1 MFSTLNRYFS
11 KELAQTFAGVSIVL
25 LLVIVGQSFVSLL
38 AKVMKGKL
46 PADVVVSM
54 LGLGILKSAILLIP
68 FALLLTI
75 MLSLGRLYRDS
86 EIYAI
91 KASGIGSRSL
101 LRYASLLFIPLIIFL
116 LYLSV
121 FSAPWAEQQIEIIK
135 QKAGGFTD
143 IYSLTPGQFIESNQG
158 NWVVFVEQSDR
169 ESGEVKNIFIY
180 DRRDGNVAIET
191 AQYAEQ
197 KNLAELGGESLIL
210 KKGQRYEGTP
220 GEGGFTLLSFNQH
233 AIRIPEFDL
242 NMDNQ
247 NPEFKSTAE
256 LLKSKQLP
264 DIAEFQWRISVPIAA
279 VLLAL
284 LAFPLSVTSPRQGRF
299 AGLAIA
305 IVIYLIYSNLLILAE
320 TWVADGKLPL
330 MPGMFVVHA
339 GMLVLVIVLSMRQ
352 RLGA

>member
-1 MFSTLNRYFS
+1 MFSTLSRYFS

-38 AKVMKGKL
+38 SKVMKGKL
-46 PADVVVSM
+46 PADVVISM

-75 MLSLGRLYRDS
+75 MLCLGRLYRDS

-91 KASGIGSRSL
+91 KESGIGSRSL

-135 QKAGGFTD
+135 QKASGFTD
-143 IYSLTPGQFIESNQG
+143 IYSLTPGQFIEYNQG
-158 NWVVFVEQSDR
+158 NWVVFVEQLDR
-169 ESGEVKNIFIY
+169 ESGEVKNVFIY

-191 AQYAEQ
+191 AQHAEQ
-197 KNLAELGGESLIL
+197 KNLTELGGESLIL
-210 KKGQRYEGTP
+210 KQGQRYEGTP

-233 AIRIPEFDL
+233 AVRMPEFDL
-242 NMDNQ
+242 NVDNQ
-247 NPEFKSTAE
+247 NPEFKSTSE
-256 LLKSKQLP
+256 LLNSGQLV

-279 VLLAL
+279 ILLAL
-284 LAFPLSVTSPRQGRF
+284 LAFPLSVTNPRQGRF

-320 TWVADGKLPL
+320 TWVADGKFPV
-330 MPGMFVVHA
+330 MPGMFAVHA
-339 GMLVLVIVLSMRQ
+339 AMLALVIVLGWRQ

>member
-46 PADVVVSM
+46 PADVVISM

-91 KASGIGSRSL
+91 KASGIGSLSL

-121 FSAPWAEQQIEIIK
+121 LSAPWAEQQIEIIK

-169 ESGEVKNIFIY
+169 ESGEVKNVFIY

-191 AQYAEQ
+191 AQHAEQ

-233 AIRIPEFDL
+233 AVRIPEFDL
-242 NMDNQ
+242 NMDNK
-247 NPEFKSTAE
+247 NPEFKSTSE
-256 LLKSKQLP
+256 LLKSSRLP

-305 IVIYLIYSNLLILAE
+305 IVIYLIYSNLLIVSEA
-320 TWVADGKLPL
+320 WVADGKLPVI
-330 MPGMFVVHA
+330 PGMFVVHA
-339 GMLVLVIVLSMRQ
+339 AMLVLVIVLSTRRQ
-352 RLGA
+352 AGA

>member
-38 AKVMKGKL
+38 AKVMRGKL
-46 PADVVVSM
+46 PADVVTSM

-68 FALLLTI
+68 FALLITVMLT
-75 MLSLGRLYRDS
+75 LGRLYRDS

-101 LRYASLLFIPLIIFL
+101 LRYASLLFIPLIAL
-116 LYLSV
+116 LCYLSIY
-121 FSAPWAEQQIEIIK
+121 SAPWTAQQIEKIK
-135 QKAGGFTD
+135 LKAGGLTD

-158 NWVVFVEQSDR
+158 NWVVFVEESDR
-169 ESGEVKNIFIY
+169 DTGEVKNVFIY
-180 DRRDGNVAIET
+180 DRRGGKVAIET
-191 AQYAEQ
+191 AQNAEQ
-197 KNLAELGGESLIL
+197 KNLSELGGESLIL
-210 KKGQRYEGTP
+210 KQGQRYEGKP
-220 GEGGFTLLSFNQH
+220 GKGGFTLLSFDQH

-242 NMDNQ
+242 NVDNQ
-247 NPEFKSTAE
+247 NPEFKSTTE
-256 LLKSKQLP
+256 LVLSKELA
-264 DIAEFQWRISVPIAA
+264 DKAEFQWRVSVPIAA

-299 AGLAIA
+299 ARLGIA

-320 TWVADGKLPL
+320 TWVADGKLPV
-330 MPGMFVVHA
+330 MPGMFTVHIA
-339 GMLVLVIVLSMRQ
+339 MLVLIIILSMRQ
-352 RLGA
+352 RVGA

>member
-25 LLVIVGQSFVSLL
+25 LVVIVGQSFVSLL

-68 FALLLTI
+68 FALFLTI
-75 MLSLGRLYRDS
+75 MLTLGRYYRDS

-101 LRYASLLFIPLIIFL
+101 LRSASLLFIPLIAFL
-116 LYLSV
+116 FYLSIY
-121 FSAPWAEQQIEIIK
+121 SAPWAEQQIETII
-135 QKAGGFTD
+135 QKAGGLTD

-169 ESGEVKNIFIY
+169 ESGEVKNVFIY

-191 AQYAEQ
+191 ARHAEQ

-220 GEGGFTLLSFNQH
+220 GEGGFTLLSFDQH
-233 AIRIPEFDL
+233 AVRVPEFDL
-242 NMDNQ
+242 NVDTHD
-247 NPEFKSTAE
+247 PEFKSTTE
-256 LLKSKQLP
+256 LLESKKLP

-279 VLLAL
+279 ILLAL

-320 TWVADGKLPL
+320 TWVADGKFPVV
-330 MPGMFVVHA
+330 PGMFAVHA
-339 GMLVLVIVLSMRQ
+339 AMLLLVVILSFRK
-352 RLGA
+352 RIGA

>member
-1 MFSTLNRYFS
+1 MFSTLSRYFS
-11 KELAQTFAGVSIVL
+11 KELAQTFAGVSIIL

-46 PADVVVSM
+46 PADVVISM
-54 LGLGILKSAILLIP
+54 LGLGVLKSAILLIP

-75 MLSLGRLYRDS
+75 MLSMGRLYRDS
-86 EIYAI
+86 EVYAI

-121 FSAPWAEQQIEIIK
+121 FSAPWVEQQIEVIK
-135 QKAGGFTD
+135 QKASGFTD

-158 NWVVFVEQSDR
+158 NWVVFVEHSDR
-169 ESGEVKNIFIY
+169 ESGEVKNVFIY

-191 AQYAEQ
+191 AQHAEQ

-233 AIRIPEFDL
+233 AVRIPEFDL

-247 NPEFKSTAE
+247 NPEFKSTGD
-256 LLKSKQLP
+256 LLKSGQLV

-279 VLLAL
+279 ILLAL
-284 LAFPLSVTSPRQGRF
+284 LAFPLSVTHPRQGRF

-320 TWVADGKLPL
+320 TWVADGKLPV
-330 MPGMFVVHA
+330 MPGMFAVHVA
-339 GMLVLVIVLSMRQ
+339 MLVLVVVLSLRQ

>member
-121 FSAPWAEQQIEIIK
+121 FFAPWAEQQIEIIK

-143 IYSLTPGQFIESNQG
+143 IYSLTPGQFLESTQG

-284 LAFPLSVTSPRQGRF
+284 LAFPLSVTSPRHGRF

>member
-11 KELAQTFAGVSIVL
+11 KELAQTFAGVSFIL
-25 LLVIVGQSFVSLL
+25 LVVIVGQSFVSLL

-75 MLSLGRLYRDS
+75 MLTLGRYYRDS

-101 LRYASLLFIPLIIFL
+101 LRNASLLFIPLIVFL
-116 LYLSV
+116 FYLSIY
-121 FSAPWAEQQIEIIK
+121 SAPWAEQQIETIK
-135 QKAGGFTD
+135 QKAGGLTD

-158 NWVVFVEQSDR
+158 NWVIFVEQSDR
-169 ESGEVKNIFIY
+169 ESGEVKNVFIY
-180 DRRDGNVAIET
+180 DRREGNVAIET
-191 AQYAEQ
+191 AQNAEQ

-220 GEGGFTLLSFNQH
+220 GEGGFTLLSFDQH
-233 AIRIPEFDL
+233 AVRIPEFDL
-242 NMDNQ
+242 NFDIQ
-247 NPEFKSTAE
+247 DPELKSTNE
-256 LLKSKQLP
+256 LLRSKQLP

-279 VLLAL
+279 ILLAL
-284 LAFPLSVTSPRQGRF
+284 LAFPLSVSTPRQGRF
-299 AGLAIA
+299 AKIGIA
-305 IVIYLIYSNLLILAE
+305 IVIYLIYSNLLILTE
-320 TWVADGKLPL
+320 TWVADGKFPVV
-330 MPGMFVVHA
+330 PGMFAVHA
-339 GMLVLVIVLSMRQ
+339 AMIVLVIILSYRR

>member
-25 LLVIVGQSFVSLL
+25 LVVIVGQSFVSLL

-75 MLSLGRLYRDS
+75 MLTLGRYYRDS

-101 LRYASLLFIPLIIFL
+101 LRSASLLFIPLIAFL
-116 LYLSV
+116 FYLSIY
-121 FSAPWAEQQIEIIK
+121 SAPWAEQQIETII
-135 QKAGGFTD
+135 QKAGGLTD

-169 ESGEVKNIFIY
+169 ESGEVKNVFIY

-191 AQYAEQ
+191 ARHAEQ

-220 GEGGFTLLSFNQH
+220 GEGGFTLLSFDQH
-233 AIRIPEFDL
+233 AVRVPEFDL
-242 NMDNQ
+242 NVDTHD
-247 NPEFKSTAE
+247 PEFKSTTE
-256 LLKSKQLP
+256 LLESKKLP

-279 VLLAL
+279 ILLAL

-320 TWVADGKLPL
+320 TWVADGKFPVV
-330 MPGMFVVHA
+330 PGMFAVHA
-339 GMLVLVIVLSMRQ
+339 AMLLLVVILSFRK
-352 RLGA
+352 RIGA

>member
-25 LLVIVGQSFVSLL
+25 LVVIVGQSFVSLL

-46 PADVVVSM
+46 PADVVISM

-75 MLSLGRLYRDS
+75 MLTLGRYYRDS

-91 KASGIGSRSL
+91 KASGIGSNAL
-101 LRYASLLFIPLIIFL
+101 LRYASLIFIPLIAL
-116 LYLSV
+116 LFYLSIY
-121 FSAPWAEQQIEIIK
+121 SAPWAEQQIETIK
-135 QKAGGFTD
+135 LKAKGFTD

-158 NWVVFVEQSDR
+158 NWVVFVEESDR
-169 ESGEVKNIFIY
+169 ESGEVKNVFIY
-180 DRRDGNVAIET
+180 DRREGNVAIET

-210 KKGQRYEGTP
+210 KNGQRYEGAP

-233 AIRIPEFDL
+233 AVRIPEFDI
-242 NMDNQ
+242 NIDTH
-247 NPEFKSTAE
+247 NPEFKSTSD
-256 LLKSKQLP
+256 LLQSKQLE

-279 VLLAL
+279 ILLAL
-284 LAFPLSVTSPRQGRF
+284 LAFPLSVTNPRQGRF

-305 IVIYLIYSNLLILAE
+305 IVIYLIYSNLLIVAE
-320 TWVADGKLPL
+320 TWVADGKFPAI
-330 MPGMFVVHA
+330 PGMFAVHA
-339 GMLVLVIVLSMRQ
+339 GMLVLVIILSLRQ
-352 RLGA
+352 KLSS

>member
-46 PADVVVSM
+46 PADVVISM

-121 FSAPWAEQQIEIIK
+121 FSAPWVEQQIEIIK

-158 NWVVFVEQSDR
+158 NWVVFVGHSDR

-191 AQYAEQ
+191 AQHAEQ

-233 AIRIPEFDL
+233 AVRIPEFDL
-242 NMDNQ
+242 NVDNQ
-247 NPEFKSTAE
+247 NPEFKSTGE
-256 LLKSKQLP
+256 LLKSGQLV

-279 VLLAL
+279 ILLAL
-284 LAFPLSVTSPRQGRF
+284 LAFPLSVTNPRQGRF

-320 TWVADGKLPL
+320 TWVADGKLPVI
-330 MPGMFVVHA
+330 PGIFAVHVAMLILVVA
-339 GMLVLVIVLSMRQ
+339 LSLRQ

>member
-46 PADVVVSM
+46 PADVVISM

-121 FSAPWAEQQIEIIK
+121 FSAPWVEQQIEIIK

-158 NWVVFVEQSDR
+158 NWVVFVGHSDR
-169 ESGEVKNIFIY
+169 ESGEVKNVFIY

-191 AQYAEQ
+191 AQHAEQ

-233 AIRIPEFDL
+233 AVRIPEFDL
-242 NMDNQ
+242 NVDNQ
-247 NPEFKSTAE
+247 NPEFKSTGE
-256 LLKSKQLP
+256 LLKSGQLV

-279 VLLAL
+279 ILLAL
-284 LAFPLSVTSPRQGRF
+284 LAFPLSVTNPRQGRF

-320 TWVADGKLPL
+320 TWVADGKLPVI
-330 MPGMFVVHA
+330 PGIFAVHVAMLILVVA
-339 GMLVLVIVLSMRQ
+339 LSLRQ